1 MRLQSPGLIRYM
13 PRKHL
18 QLVLDLSEAGTLKSL
33 VYKDDVLEYQR
44 KDAGLTV
51 AFIKV
56 ITGHRDQVHI
66 NV

>member
-1 MRLQSPGLIRYM
+1 M